1 MRNIYTLLVAFL
13 LLSLLSCNK
22 NHSPAT
28 PGLPFG
34 PSGGLKDE
42 ELVFG
47 VSTTDPDGDDIAYE
61 FDWGDDSPLTL
72 SDYYPSGD
80 SSFESHIY
88 TLKGTYEIT
97 VRARDIEGLGSD
109 WSSPLTVIIDTVPF
123 FIFISSDTIQTE
135 EQIFDILIE
144 EDRRLLLTVD
154 GDILEVSDNGETS
167 VFDTNNIKRFYEMK
181 LNDTLRKDYDF
192 EYYSHFCKGDNIYYA
207 CYFDWSWS
215 SRIVKIDPQTGQENM
230 LCYLIGLPSGTAYK
244 DGKLWYLCQRTDP
257 LSSGIITCYDGE
269 TGGSLTHLI
278 AVPLSKAKGL
288 SIDAENIFTTYENA
302 SHSFVRFRII
312 F

>member
-1 MRNIYTLLVAFL
+1 MRNIYILLVVFL

-28 PGLPFG
+28 PDLPFG
-34 PSGGLKDE
+34 PSGGMKDE

-80 SSFESHIY
+80 SSFESHTY
-88 TLKGTYEIT
+88 TLKGIYEIT
-97 VRARDIEGLGSD
+97 VRAKDIDGLSSG
-109 WSSPLTVIIDTVPF
+109 WSSPLTVTIDTVPF

-135 EQIFDILIE
+135 ERISDILIE
-144 EDRRLLLTVD
+144 EDRRLLLTEN
-154 GDILEVSDNGETS
+154 GDILDVSDNGETS

-181 LNDTLRKDYDF
+181 LNDILTKDYDF
-192 EYYSHFCKGDNIYYA
+192 EYYSYFCKGDNIYYA

-215 SRIVKIDPQTGQENM
+215 SRIVKIDPETEEEEFFW
-230 LCYLIGLPSGTAYK
+230 YLKGIPSGTFYK
-244 DGKLWYLCQRTDP
+244 DGRLWYLSNRGLP
-257 LSSGIITCYDGE
+257 GAMSILRSLDGE
-269 TGGSLTHLI
+269 TS
-278 AVPLSKAKGL
+278 SKLLEMGYIPVVNAKGL
-288 SIDAENIFTTYENA
+288 SIDSEDVFTTYEND